1 MFNRFVLSVNGDLK
15 ILGIW
20 LLLFVLFKEL
30 YSNNLGDNDAFLISS
45 KSLFSNLI
53 SLISFDNDDFSVYSN
68 LLTGAMSL

>member
-20 LLLFVLFKEL
+20 LLLLVLSKEL
-30 YSNNLGDNDAFLISS
+30 YSNNLGDNDVFLISS
-45 KSLFSNLI
+45 ELLFSNLS

-68 LLTGAMSL
+68 LLTGAISL

>member
-45 KSLFSNLI
+45 KSLSSNLI

>member
-45 KSLFSNLI
+45 KLLSSNLI

-68 LLTGAMSL
+68 LLTGAISL